1 MLCEVLSSD
10 ELDLMRSVLGNAEE
24 CLTLE
29 PLMSCL
35 PKTRRSICRQVFFSL
50 SVLIFCFLR
59 EDIDRFVTSI
69 N

>member
-10 ELDLMRSVLGNAEE
+10 ELDFMRSVLGNAEE
-24 CLTLE
+24 CLSLE

-35 PKTRRSICRQVFFSL
+35 PKQDGPSIDRFFSL

-59 EDIDRFVTSI
+59 EDIDRFVTNI